1 MTSVTGDVFGERS
14 AIRERL
20 ARCGAPA
27 VAFSV
32 AGAVLLLELWAFRTR
47 YGMRVIADTP
57 TYMSLLR
64 ELALRPLHSPP
75 SPYLSHSVNLAHATP
90 DVQLLA
96 LIWKGL
102 AHAGLVNANLVDA
115 KAAYPLLAVKGA
127 IVTFLVFH
135 ALFLWARHQSG
146 SARTA
151 WLTVAAL
158 PFVWGPALIVCPG
171 DFSFH
176 GFMTTAD
183 HSEPLAIALLLYA
196 LIVLDAKLKPG
207 RLLGAGMIVGA
218 VTVTHP
224 FTGVR
229 LMALASALA
238 CYHAGRR
245 EPEGTWRL
253 TPPALALG
261 YLIAAAWPAYHLSE
275 AMQVGPLDG
284 VQIMLL
290 LAALPYL
297 AFVVS
302 AVVRRVARPRPLR
315 LPVLDTPK
323 VALRLAFVGVA
334 VVIVVAAREL
344 WLFRH
349 PDPWLRTNRLAIY
362 WNGPNIKYWPL
373 LLAPALVG
381 FVGLIRLVREE
392 MPLPALWAGGC
403 LGIGV
408 LGSLGFNIPLWHR
421 FLLFAQI
428 PLALGIAV
436 VIAKAE
442 WRAAG
447 SIAVCTMACSA
458 GLAFGALLL
467 MPKNVTYFRNKLQAG
482 WSLGELLPNA
492 SPTLIASDP
501 ASSYFF
507 IPLGDRTLT
516 LTTWHVGGPSE
527 LPPIR
532 RGYLLIHR
540 LYVGDRWR
548 AAARQMWKLG
558 VRYVVVNRGFRI
570 QAPTVDAFSSFS
582 TPYLVRNWAQLA
594 EVEGYVR
601 RLSLIAQPVGRRVEY
616 YVYRLDRRRLFR

>member
-1 MTSVTGDVFGERS
+1 MSSITGAAVAERS
-14 AIRERL
+14 ASREWL
-20 ARCGAPA
+20 ARSGARA
-27 VAFSV
+27 VGLSV
-32 AGAVLLLELWAFRTR
+32 IGGVMLLELWAFRTR

-64 ELALRPLHSPP
+64 ELALRPFHSPP

-96 LIWKGL
+96 LLWKGL
-102 AHAGLVNANLVDA
+102 AHAGLVHANLIDA
-115 KAAYPLLAVKGA
+115 SAAYELLAVKGA
-127 IVTFLVFH
+127 VVTFLVFH

-146 SARTA
+146 SSRTA
-151 WLTVAAL
+151 WLAVAAL

-196 LIVLDAKLKPG
+196 LIVLDARLKPG
-207 RLLGAGMIVGA
+207 RLLGATAIVGA

-229 LMALASALA
+229 LMALTSALA
-238 CYHAGRR
+238 CYHAYRR
-245 EPEGTWRL
+245 EPEATWRL
-253 TPPALALG
+253 TPPALVLG
-261 YLIAAAWPAYHLSE
+261 YFVAAAWPAYHLSE

-284 VQIMLL
+284 VRIAVL
-290 LAALPYL
+290 LAGLPYAAFALGAL
-297 AFVVS
+297 A
-302 AVVRRVARPRPLR
+302 RR
-315 LPVLDTPK
+315 LPRLPSLRWPAVDNPDTAIRIA
-323 VALRLAFVGVA
+323 VVGVA
-334 VVIVVAAREL
+334 VVVVVAAREL
-344 WLFRH
+344 WLFHH

-362 WNGPNIKYWPL
+362 WNGPNIRYWPL

-381 FVGLIRLVREE
+381 FVGLVRLAREE
-392 MPLPALWAGGC
+392 RPLAALWAGGC

-408 LGSLGFNIPLWHR
+408 LGAAGFSIPLWHR

-436 VIAKAE
+436 VIVRAE

-447 SIAVCTMACSA
+447 SVALCTMACAA
-458 GLAFGALLL
+458 GFAFGALLL
-467 MPKNVTYFRNKLQAG
+467 MPKNVTYFRNQLQAG
-482 WSLGELLPNA
+482 WQLEQLLPKA

-532 RGYLLIHR
+532 HGYVLVHR
-540 LYVGDRWR
+540 LYIGDHWR

-570 QAPTVDAFSSFS
+570 QAPTVDAFSSFN
-582 TPYLVRNWAQLA
+582 TPYLVRNWSQLA
-594 EVEGYVR
+594 EVDAYMH
-601 RLSLIAQPVGRRVEY
+601 RLSLIARPIGRRVEY
-616 YVYRLDRRRLFR
+616 YVYRLDRRRLFA

>member
-1 MTSVTGDVFGERS
+1 MTSITGAAYRARPTIG
-14 AIRERL
+14 ERL
-20 ARCGAPA
+20 ARSGARAVGLSA
-27 VAFSV
+27 VATM
-32 AGAVLLLELWAFRTR
+32 LTLELWAFRTR

-64 ELALRPLHSPP
+64 ELALHPFHSPP

-102 AHAGLVNANLVDA
+102 AAAGLVHADLVDA
-115 KAAYPLLAVKGA
+115 HAAYTLLAVKGL
-127 IVTFLVFH
+127 IVTFLLFH
-135 ALFLWARHQSG
+135 ALFVWARHQTGSSG
-146 SARTA
+146 MA
-151 WLTVAAL
+151 WLAVAAL

-196 LIVLDAKLKPG
+196 LVVLDAKLKPR
-207 RLLGAGMIVGA
+207 RLLAAATIVGA

-229 LMALASALA
+229 LMALASAVA
-238 CYHAGRR
+238 CYHAVRR
-245 EPEGTWRL
+245 EPERTWQL
-253 TPPALALG
+253 TPPAVALG
-261 YLIAAAWPAYHLSE
+261 YLLAAAWPAYHLSE
-275 AMQVGPLDG
+275 AMQVGSFDG
-284 VQIMLL
+284 VQIAAV
-290 LAALPYL
+290 LAGLPYV
-297 AFVVS
+297 AFGVGVVS
-302 AVVRRVARPRPLR
+302 RR
-315 LPVLDTPK
+315 LPRLRAIRLPALDAPDA
-323 VALRLAFVGVA
+323 ALRLAVTG
-334 VVIVVAAREL
+334 VVIVGAVAAREL
-344 WLFRH
+344 WLFQH

-362 WNGPNIKYWPL
+362 WNGPNIRYWPL

-381 FVGLIRLVREE
+381 LVGLVRLAREE
-392 MPLPALWAGGC
+392 MPLPLLWASGC

-408 LGSLGFNIPLWHR
+408 LGATGFPIPLWHR

-428 PLALGIAV
+428 PLALGMAV

-458 GLAFGALLL
+458 GFAFGTLLL

-482 WSLGELLPNA
+482 WRLEQLLPKA

-532 RGYLLIHR
+532 RGYVLIHR
-540 LYVGDRWR
+540 VYVGYRWR

-570 QAPTVDAFSSFS
+570 QAPTVDAFSSFD
-582 TPYLVRNWAQLA
+582 TPYIVRDWAQLA
-594 EVEGYVR
+594 EVDAYMH
-601 RLSLIAQPVGRRVEY
+601 RLSLIARPVGRRVEY
-616 YVYRLDRRRLFR
+616 FVYRLDRRRLFR

>member
-1 MTSVTGDVFGERS
+1 MTTATGEIFREPS
-14 AIRERL
+14 AIRARLERSS
-20 ARCGAPA
+20 AAAAGVSVVGAI
-27 VAFSV
+27 
-32 AGAVLLLELWAFRTR
+32 LLLELWAFSTR

-64 ELALRPLHSPP
+64 ELALRPFHGPP

-102 AHAGLVNANLVDA
+102 AKAGLVHANLVDA
-115 KAAYPLLAVKGA
+115 DAAYPLLALKGA
-127 IVTFLVFH
+127 IVTLLLFH
-135 ALFLWARHQSG
+135 ALFLWARHQAG
-146 SARTA
+146 SSRAA

-196 LIVLDAKLKPG
+196 LVVLDARLTLG
-207 RLLGAGMIVGA
+207 RLVAASIVVGA

-229 LMALASALA
+229 LMALASGLA
-238 CYHAGRR
+238 CYHVFQRA
-245 EPEGTWRL
+245 PERTWRL

-261 YLIAAAWPAYHLSE
+261 YLLAAAWPEYHLSE
-275 AMQVGPLDG
+275 AMQVGRLKG
-284 VQIMLL
+284 LHIMLA

-297 AFVVS
+297 AAGVG
-302 AVVRRVARPRPLR
+302 AAGRRLRSPLR
-315 LPVLDTPK
+315 GRLPALDTPK
-323 VALRLAFVGVA
+323 VALVLAFAAVA
-334 VVIVVAAREL
+334 IVIAVATREL
-344 WLFRH
+344 WLFAH
-349 PDPWLRTNRLAIY
+349 PHPWLRTNRLAIY
-362 WNGPNIKYWPL
+362 WNGPNIRFWPL

-381 FVGLIRLVREE
+381 LVGLLRLAREG
-392 MPLPALWAGGC
+392 MPLPALWVGGC

-408 LGSLGFNIPLWHR
+408 LGAAGFAIPMWHR

-436 VIAKAE
+436 VISRTE

-447 SIAVCTMACSA
+447 SVAMATMAFSA
-458 GLAFGALLL
+458 AFAFGALLL
-467 MPKNVTYFRNKLQAG
+467 MPRNVTYFRNKLQAG
-482 WSLGELLPNA
+482 WSLGQLLPQA
-492 SPTLIASDP
+492 SRTVVASDP
-501 ASSYFF
+501 ASSYFV

-532 RGYLLIHR
+532 RGYVLMHR
-540 LYVGDRWR
+540 LYVGERWR

-558 VRYVVVNRGFRI
+558 VRYVVVNRGFRM
-570 QAPTVDAFSSFS
+570 QAPTVDAFSSFN
-582 TPYLVRNWAQLA
+582 TPYLVRNWDQLA
-594 EVEGYVR
+594 EVNAYMH
-601 RLSLIAQPVGRRVEY
+601 RLSLVARPVGRRVEY
-616 YVYRLDRRRLFR
+616 YVYRLDPKRLFG

>member
-1 MTSVTGDVFGERS
+1 MTSITGEALPARS

-20 ARCGAPA
+20 ARSGAP
-27 VAFSV
+27 VVGLSV
-32 AGAVLLLELWAFRTR
+32 IATIVLLELWAFRTR

-64 ELALRPLHSPP
+64 ELALRPFHSPP
-75 SPYLSHSVNLAHATP
+75 SPYLSHAVNLAHATP

-96 LIWKGL
+96 LVWKGL
-102 AHAGLVNANLVDA
+102 ANVGLVHANLIDA
-115 KAAYPLLAVKGA
+115 KAAYELLAVKGA
-127 IVTFLVFH
+127 IVTILLFH

-146 SARTA
+146 SSRTA

-196 LIVLDAKLKPG
+196 LIVLDARLKPG
-207 RLLGAGMIVGA
+207 RLLAAAMIVGA

-238 CYHAGRR
+238 CYHVVRR
-245 EPEGTWRL
+245 EPEATWRL

-261 YLIAAAWPAYHLSE
+261 YLFAAAWPAYHLSE
-275 AMQVGPLDG
+275 AMQVGPLKG
-284 VQIMLL
+284 AHIAVL
-290 LAALPYL
+290 LAGLPYV
-297 AFVVS
+297 AYGVS
-302 AVVRRVARPRPLR
+302 AVARR
-315 LPVLDTPK
+315 LPRQLPARWPALDNPDT
-323 VALRLAFVGVA
+323 ALRIALVGVA
-334 VVIVVAAREL
+334 VVVAVAAREL
-344 WLFRH
+344 WLFNH

-362 WNGPNIKYWPL
+362 WNGPSIRYWPL

-381 FVGLIRLVREE
+381 LVGLVRLAREE
-392 MPLPALWAGGC
+392 MPLPVLWAGGC

-408 LGSLGFNIPLWHR
+408 LGSAGFSIPLWHR

-428 PLALGIAV
+428 PLALGIAA
-436 VIAKAE
+436 VIARAE

-458 GLAFGALLL
+458 GFAFGALLL
-467 MPKNVTYFRNKLQAG
+467 MPKNVTYFRNDLQAG
-482 WSLGELLPNA
+482 WRLEQFLPKA
-492 SPTLIASDP
+492 SPTVIASDP

-570 QAPTVDAFSSFS
+570 QAPTVDAFSSFD
-582 TPYLVRNWAQLA
+582 TPYLVRNWAQLG
-594 EVEGYVR
+594 EVDAYMH
-601 RLSLIAQPVGRRVEY
+601 RLSLIGRRVGRRVEY
-616 YVYRLDRRRLFR
+616 YVYLLDRRRIFR

>member
-1 MTSVTGDVFGERS
+1 MTSITGAAYRARPTIG
-14 AIRERL
+14 ERL
-20 ARCGAPA
+20 ARSGARAVGLSA
-27 VAFSV
+27 VATM
-32 AGAVLLLELWAFRTR
+32 LTLELWAFRTR

-64 ELALRPLHSPP
+64 ELALHPFHSPP

-102 AHAGLVNANLVDA
+102 AAAGLVHADLVDA
-115 KAAYPLLAVKGA
+115 HAAYTLLAVKGL
-127 IVTFLVFH
+127 IVTFLLFH
-135 ALFLWARHQSG
+135 ALFVWARHQTGSSG
-146 SARTA
+146 MA
-151 WLTVAAL
+151 WLAVAAL

-196 LIVLDAKLKPG
+196 LVVLDAKLKPR
-207 RLLGAGMIVGA
+207 RLLAAATIVGA

-229 LMALASALA
+229 LMALASAVA
-238 CYHAGRR
+238 CYHAVRR
-245 EPEGTWRL
+245 EPERTWQL
-253 TPPALALG
+253 TPPAVALG
-261 YLIAAAWPAYHLSE
+261 YLLAAAWPAYHLSE
-275 AMQVGPLDG
+275 AMQVGSFDG
-284 VQIMLL
+284 VQIAAV
-290 LAALPYL
+290 LAGLPYV
-297 AFVVS
+297 AFGVGVVS
-302 AVVRRVARPRPLR
+302 RR
-315 LPVLDTPK
+315 LPRLRAIRLPALDAPDA
-323 VALRLAFVGVA
+323 ALRLAVTG
-334 VVIVVAAREL
+334 VVIVGAVAAREL
-344 WLFRH
+344 WLFQH

-362 WNGPNIKYWPL
+362 WNGPNIRYWPL

-381 FVGLIRLVREE
+381 LVGLVRLAREE
-392 MPLPALWAGGC
+392 MPLPLLWASGC

-408 LGSLGFNIPLWHR
+408 LGATGFPIPLWHR

-428 PLALGIAV
+428 PLALGMAV

-458 GLAFGALLL
+458 GFAFGTLLL

-482 WSLGELLPNA
+482 WRLEQLLPKA

-532 RGYLLIHR
+532 RGYVLIHR
-540 LYVGDRWR
+540 VYVGDRWR

-570 QAPTVDAFSSFS
+570 QAPTVDAFSSFD
-582 TPYLVRNWAQLA
+582 TPYIVRDWAQLA
-594 EVEGYVR
+594 EVDAYMH
-601 RLSLIAQPVGRRVEY
+601 RLSLIARPVGRRVEY
-616 YVYRLDRRRLFR
+616 FVYRLDRRRLFR

>member
-1 MTSVTGDVFGERS
+1 MTSITGAAYRARPTIG
-14 AIRERL
+14 ERL
-20 ARCGAPA
+20 ARSGARA
-27 VAFSV
+27 VGLSV
-32 AGAVLLLELWAFRTR
+32 VATMLALELWAFRTR

-64 ELALRPLHSPP
+64 ELALHPFHSPP

-102 AHAGLVNANLVDA
+102 AAAGLVHADLVDA
-115 KAAYPLLAVKGA
+115 HAAYTLLAVKGL
-127 IVTFLVFH
+127 IVTFLLFH
-135 ALFLWARHQSG
+135 ALFVWARHQTGSSG
-146 SARTA
+146 MA
-151 WLTVAAL
+151 WLAVAAL

-196 LIVLDAKLKPG
+196 LVVLDAKLKPR
-207 RLLGAGMIVGA
+207 RLLAAATIVGA

-229 LMALASALA
+229 LMALASAVA
-238 CYHAGRR
+238 CYHAVRR
-245 EPEGTWRL
+245 EPERTWQL
-253 TPPALALG
+253 TPPAVALG
-261 YLIAAAWPAYHLSE
+261 YLLAAAWPAYHLSE
-275 AMQVGPLDG
+275 AMQVGSFDG
-284 VQIMLL
+284 VQIAAV
-290 LAALPYL
+290 LAGLPYA
-297 AFVVS
+297 AFGVGVVS
-302 AVVRRVARPRPLR
+302 RR
-315 LPVLDTPK
+315 LPRLRAIRLPALDAPDA
-323 VALRLAFVGVA
+323 ALRLAVTG
-334 VVIVVAAREL
+334 VVIVGAVAAREL
-344 WLFRH
+344 WLFQH

-362 WNGPNIKYWPL
+362 WNGPNIRYWPL

-381 FVGLIRLVREE
+381 LVGLVRLAREE
-392 MPLPALWAGGC
+392 MPLPLLWASGC

-408 LGSLGFNIPLWHR
+408 LGATGFPIPLWHR

-428 PLALGIAV
+428 PLALGMAV

-458 GLAFGALLL
+458 GFAFGTLLL

-482 WSLGELLPNA
+482 WRLEQLLPKA

-532 RGYLLIHR
+532 RGYVLIHR
-540 LYVGDRWR
+540 VYVGDRWR

-570 QAPTVDAFSSFS
+570 QAPTVDAFSSFD
-582 TPYLVRNWAQLA
+582 TPYIVRDWAQLA
-594 EVEGYVR
+594 EVDAYMH
-601 RLSLIAQPVGRRVEY
+601 RLSLIARPMGRRVEY
-616 YVYRLDRRRLFR
+616 FVYRLDRRRLFR

>member
-1 MTSVTGDVFGERS
+1 MTSVTGDAFRERS
-14 AIRERL
+14 AIRVRLERS
-20 ARCGAPA
+20 GAAA
-27 VAFSV
+27 VGMSV
-32 AGAVLLLELWAFRTR
+32 VSAILLLELWAFRAR

-64 ELALRPLHSPP
+64 ELALRPFHSPP
-75 SPYLSHSVNLAHATP
+75 SPYLSHAVNLAHATP

-102 AHAGLVNANLVDA
+102 ANAGLVHSNLVDA
-115 KAAYPLLAVKGA
+115 NAAYPLLAVKGVV
-127 IVTFLVFH
+127 VTFLLFH

-146 SARTA
+146 SSRVA

-196 LIVLDAKLKPG
+196 LIVLDARLKLG
-207 RLLGAGMIVGA
+207 RLAAAATIVGA

-229 LMALASALA
+229 LMALASVLA
-238 CYHAGRR
+238 CYHVVRR
-245 EPEGTWRL
+245 EPERTWRL

-261 YLIAAAWPAYHLSE
+261 YLLAAAWPEYHLSE
-275 AMQVGPLDG
+275 AMQVGPLKG
-284 VQIMLL
+284 VQIMVA
-290 LAALPYL
+290 LAGLPYL
-297 AFVVS
+297 AAAAS
-302 AVVRRVARPRPLR
+302 AVARRFRRPLR
-315 LPVLDTPK
+315 IQLPALDTPK
-323 VALRLAFVGVA
+323 VALALAFVGVA
-334 VVIVVAAREL
+334 VVIVVAMREL

-362 WNGPNIKYWPL
+362 WNGPNIRYWPL

-381 FVGLIRLVREE
+381 LVGLLRLVREE
-392 MPLPALWAGGC
+392 MPLPVLWMGGC
-403 LGIGV
+403 LGIGL
-408 LGSLGFNIPLWHR
+408 LGAAGFSIPLWHR

-428 PLALGIAV
+428 PLALGIGI
-436 VIAKAE
+436 VIARME
-442 WRAAG
+442 WRTAG
-447 SIAVCTMACSA
+447 SVAICTMACSA
-458 GLAFGALLL
+458 GFAFGALLL

-482 WSLGELLPNA
+482 WSLGELLPKA
-492 SPTLIASDP
+492 SPALIASDP
-501 ASSYFF
+501 ASSYFV
-507 IPLGDRTLT
+507 IPIGDRTLT

-532 RGYLLIHR
+532 RGYLLMHR

-558 VRYVVVNRGFRI
+558 VRYVVVNRGFRM
-570 QAPTVDAFSSFS
+570 QAPTVDAFSSFK
-582 TPYLVRNWAQLA
+582 TPYLVRSWDQLA
-594 EVEGYVR
+594 EVDAYMR

>member
-1 MTSVTGDVFGERS
+1 MTSVTGDVFRERS
-14 AIRERL
+14 AVRARL

-27 VAFSV
+27 VGLSV
-32 AGAVLLLELWAFRTR
+32 VGAILLLELWAFRTR

-64 ELALRPLHSPP
+64 ELALRPFHSPP

-102 AHAGLVNANLVDA
+102 AHAGLVQANLVDA
-115 KAAYPLLAVKGA
+115 TAAYPLLAVKGA
-127 IVTFLVFH
+127 IVTLLLFH

-146 SARTA
+146 SSRIA

-207 RLLGAGMIVGA
+207 RLLAASSIVGA

-229 LMALASALA
+229 LMALASGVA
-238 CYHAGRR
+238 CYHVLQG
-245 EPEGTWRL
+245 EPERTWRL

-261 YLIAAAWPAYHLSE
+261 YLLASAWPEYHLSE
-275 AMQVGPLDG
+275 AMQVGPLEG
-284 VQIMLL
+284 LQIMVV
-290 LAALPYL
+290 LAAMPYL
-297 AFVVS
+297 ALAVS
-302 AVVRRVARPRPLR
+302 AVVRRIRRPLR
-315 LPVLDTPK
+315 TQLAALDTPRL
-323 VALRLAFVGVA
+323 ALALAFVGVA
-334 VVIVVAAREL
+334 VVIAVAMREL
-344 WLFRH
+344 WLFEH

-362 WNGPNIKYWPL
+362 WNGPSIRYWPL

-381 FVGLIRLVREE
+381 VVGLLRLVREG
-392 MPLPALWAGGC
+392 MPLPALWLGGC
-403 LGIGV
+403 LGIGL
-408 LGSLGFNIPLWHR
+408 LGAAGFAIPLWHR

-428 PLALGIAV
+428 PLALGIAT
-436 VIAKAE
+436 VIAKSE

-447 SIAVCTMACSA
+447 SVAICTMACSA
-458 GLAFGALLL
+458 GFAFGALLL
-467 MPKNVTYFRNKLQAG
+467 MPRNVTYFRNKLQAG
-482 WSLGELLPNA
+482 WSLGQLLPKA
-492 SPTLIASDP
+492 SPTVIASDP
-501 ASSYFF
+501 ASSYFV

-532 RGYLLIHR
+532 RGYRLMHR

-558 VRYVVVNRGFRI
+558 VRYVVVNRGFRM
-570 QAPTVDAFSSFS
+570 QASTVDAFSSFK
-582 TPYLVRNWAQLA
+582 TPYLVRNWDQLA
-594 EVEGYVR
+594 EVDRYMR
-601 RLSLIAQPVGRRVEY
+601 RLSLVARPVGRRVEY
-616 YVYRLDRRRLFR
+616 YVYRLERGRLFG

>member
-1 MTSVTGDVFGERS
+1 MTSVTGDAFRERS
-14 AIRERL
+14 AIRVRLERS
-20 ARCGAPA
+20 GAAA
-27 VAFSV
+27 VGMSV
-32 AGAVLLLELWAFRTR
+32 VSAILLLELWAFRAR

-64 ELALRPLHSPP
+64 ELALRPFHSPP
-75 SPYLSHSVNLAHATP
+75 SPYLSHAVNLAHATP

-102 AHAGLVNANLVDA
+102 ANAGLVHSNLVDA
-115 KAAYPLLAVKGA
+115 NAAYPLLAVKGVV
-127 IVTFLVFH
+127 VTFLLFH

-146 SARTA
+146 SSRVA

-196 LIVLDAKLKPG
+196 LIVLDARLKLG
-207 RLLGAGMIVGA
+207 RLAAAATIVGA

-229 LMALASALA
+229 LMALASVLA
-238 CYHAGRR
+238 CYHVVRR
-245 EPEGTWRL
+245 EPERTWRL

-261 YLIAAAWPAYHLSE
+261 YLLAAAWPEYHLSE
-275 AMQVGPLDG
+275 AMQVGPLKG
-284 VQIMLL
+284 VQIMVA
-290 LAALPYL
+290 LAGLPYL
-297 AFVVS
+297 AAAAS
-302 AVVRRVARPRPLR
+302 AVARRFRRPLR
-315 LPVLDTPK
+315 IQLPALDTPK
-323 VALRLAFVGVA
+323 VALALAFVGVA
-334 VVIVVAAREL
+334 VVIVVAMREL

-362 WNGPNIKYWPL
+362 WNGPNIRYWPL

-381 FVGLIRLVREE
+381 LVGLLRLVREE
-392 MPLPALWAGGC
+392 MPLPVLWMGGC
-403 LGIGV
+403 LGIGL
-408 LGSLGFNIPLWHR
+408 LGAAGFSIPLWHR

-428 PLALGIAV
+428 PLALGIAI
-436 VIAKAE
+436 VIARME
-442 WRAAG
+442 WRTAG
-447 SIAVCTMACSA
+447 SVAICTMACSA
-458 GLAFGALLL
+458 GFAFGALLL

-482 WSLGELLPNA
+482 WSLGELLPKA
-492 SPTLIASDP
+492 SPALIASDP
-501 ASSYFF
+501 ASSYFV
-507 IPLGDRTLT
+507 IPIGDRTLT

-532 RGYLLIHR
+532 RGYLLMHR
-540 LYVGDRWR
+540 LYVGDRWH

-558 VRYVVVNRGFRI
+558 VRYVVVNRGFRM
-570 QAPTVDAFSSFS
+570 QAPTVDAFSSFK
-582 TPYLVRNWAQLA
+582 TPYLVRSWDQLA
-594 EVEGYVR
+594 EVDAYMR

>member
-1 MTSVTGDVFGERS
+1 MTTVTSDVFRERF

-20 ARCGAPA
+20 ARHGAA
-27 VAFSV
+27 ALGLSV
-32 AGAVLLLELWAFRTR
+32 VSGVLALEFWAYRAR

-64 ELALRPLHSPP
+64 ELALHPFHSPP

-96 LIWKGL
+96 LIWKAL
-102 AHAGLVNANLVDA
+102 ADAGLVHANLVDA
-115 KAAYPLLAVKGA
+115 NAAYSLLAVKGVL
-127 IVTFLVFH
+127 VTFLFFH
-135 ALFLWARHQSG
+135 AVFVWARHQAG
-146 SARTA
+146 SARVA
-151 WLTVAAL
+151 WLTVSAV

-196 LIVLDAKLKPG
+196 LVVLDGKLRPG
-207 RLLGAGMIVGA
+207 RLTAASLIVGA

-238 CYHAGRR
+238 CYRVFQR
-245 EPEGTWRL
+245 EPERTWRL

-261 YLIAAAWPAYHLSE
+261 YLLAAAWPAYHLSE

-284 VQIMLL
+284 LHIVAVLATL
-290 LAALPYL
+290 PYAAFALRLAAGRTQ
-297 AFVVS
+297 V
-302 AVVRRVARPRPLR
+302 PLR
-315 LPVLDTPK
+315 ARIPDLDTPG
-323 VALRLAFVGVA
+323 VALRLAFISVA
-334 VVIVVAAREL
+334 IVIGVAAREL
-344 WLFRH
+344 WIFAH

-373 LLAPALVG
+373 LLAPGLVG
-381 FVGLIRLVREE
+381 LVGLRRLLRQD
-392 MPLPALWAGGC
+392 MPLPALWVAGC
-403 LGIGV
+403 LAIGM
-408 LGSLGFNIPLWHR
+408 LGAVGFPIPMWHR
-421 FLLFAQI
+421 FVLFAQV
-428 PLALGIAV
+428 PLALGIAI
-436 VIAKAE
+436 VIIGAE

-447 SIAVCTMACSA
+447 TMAVVTMACSVA
-458 GLAFGALLL
+458 FAFGTLL
-467 MPKNVTYFRNKLQAG
+467 MMPRNVTYFRNKLQAG
-482 WSLGELLPNA
+482 WSLGQLLPTA
-492 SPTLIASDP
+492 SATVVASDP
-501 ASSYFF
+501 ASSYFV

-540 LYVGDRWR
+540 VYVGDRWR
-548 AAARQMWKLG
+548 AAAREMWKLG

-570 QAPTVDAFSSFS
+570 QAPTVDAFSSFN
-582 TPYLVRNWAQLA
+582 TPYLVRNWGQLT
-594 EVEGYVR
+594 EVDRYMH
-601 RLSLIAQPVGRRVEY
+601 RLSLVARPIGRRVEY
-616 YVYRLDRRRLFR
+616 YVYRLDRRKLFA